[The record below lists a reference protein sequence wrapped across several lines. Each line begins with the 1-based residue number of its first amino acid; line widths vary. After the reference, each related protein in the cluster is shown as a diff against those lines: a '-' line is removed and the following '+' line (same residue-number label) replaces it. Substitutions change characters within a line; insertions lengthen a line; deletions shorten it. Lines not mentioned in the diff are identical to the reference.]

1 MTARNAAEAAARKTQ
16 TAGLHAQAALGYT
29 AAPAP
34 ALRLSALSRFP
45 RVRAGMTAPRVASG
59 FVIAAVLRYAD
70 LREELEDG
78 RVRLSLSAPAR
89 ALAAGDTG
97 IHGALTRLGEVA
109 VIWDERAE
117 EVVEVVDHGPARAL
131 CWADEDDLWLE
142 GRRALAC

>member
-1 MTARNAAEAAARKTQ
+1 MFVMTVSVAAARPTRRVVP
-16 TAGLHAQAALGYT
+16 AALSPTT
-29 AAPAP
+29 ASAPVP

-45 RVRAGMTAPRVASG
+45 RVRAGMTAPQAATG

-70 LREELEDG
+70 VREELEDG

-97 IHGALTRLGEVA
+97 LHAALTRLSDVA
-109 VIWDERAE
+109 VVWDERAD
-117 EVVEVVDHGPARAL
+117 EVVEVEDRGRVRAL

-142 GRRALAC
+142 GRRARAC